1 MGTAG
6 NRHRGLILGIGV
18 GFIAVWYAILLGA
31 YVFAPALKN
40 AIRVQAAE
48 ILRAE
53 FGADVRF
60 QSFEVSLWPRVHVIA
75 RGLVVGN
82 NAAHPLI
89 RVASA
94 VAESYLLPWHI
105 RTLVL
110 QGLSVRV
117 PTTRVP
123 VVNAPM
129 PRLTIRIDEIV
140 SEHAHVE
147 IVPSAGAE
155 TPLQLE
161 LARLRVK
168 NFVPRRPADFSATV
182 VSSEPHAELQSS
194 GRLGA
199 WNTQDPSL
207 TPLQG
212 TYTMPHCDLAALPGL
227 TGVLSSQGRFQGTLQ
242 RLQIAGDANA
252 PQVSLSLSG
261 RPEPLR
267 ASFQAVL
274 DTSEGSAAIEHV
286 NGALQSS
293 AFVASGVVHNV
304 QDDRLRDIALDI
316 SFSQGRLEDILPM
329 AVKSKKSPISGPFHM
344 HGKLEVLPGA
354 EDILNRLRVDA
365 SFDAPDSRFAS
376 LDLRERLRNASRKAQ
391 GHPKDAAAGSS
402 RASIRGQVQLSDGV
416 AQFSSLAF
424 DLEGASV
431 QLKGSYQLA
440 SERLNLHGELWMAAT
455 LSQTAAGAKA
465 LFLRAAQPF
474 FRSKRG
480 GSRIPIKITGTRSA
494 PQFALDLVNKKPA
507 AGSHPRRVVF
517 SH

>member
-6 NRHRGLILGIGV
+6 NKHRGLILGIGV
-18 GFIAVWYAILLGA
+18 GFIAVWYVILLAA

-40 AIRVQAAE
+40 AIRTQATLM
-48 ILRAE
+48 LRAE
-53 FGADVRF
+53 FGADVGF
-60 QSFEVSLWPRVHVIA
+60 QSFEVSFSPRVHVVA

-117 PTTRVP
+117 PTTSVP
-123 VVNAPM
+123 VVNVPI
-129 PRLTIRIDEIV
+129 PRLTIRVDEIV
-140 SEHAHVE
+140 SDHAHVE
-147 IVPSAGAE
+147 IVPSAGEE
-155 TPLQLE
+155 TPLQAE
-161 LARLRVK
+161 LGQLRVK
-168 NFVPRRPADFSATV
+168 NFVPRRAADFSATV
-182 VSSEPHAELQSS
+182 LSEEPHAELQAS
-194 GRLGA
+194 GRLGP
-199 WNTQDPSL
+199 WNAHDPSL

-212 TYTMPHCDLAALPGL
+212 TYTMPHCDLAAVPGL
-227 TGVLSSQGRFQGTLQ
+227 MGVISSQGRFQGTLR
-242 RLQIAGDANA
+242 RLNIAGEANA
-252 PQVSLSLSG
+252 AQVSISLSG
-261 RPEPLR
+261 RTEPLHAR
-267 ASFQAVL
+267 FQATL
-274 DTSEGSAAIEHV
+274 DTSDGSAAIEQV

-293 AFVASGVVHNV
+293 GFVAIGIVHNV
-304 QDDRLRDIALDI
+304 ENDRLRGIALDI

-329 AVKSKKSPISGPFHM
+329 AVKSKTSPLSGPFHM
-344 HGKLEVLPGA
+344 QGKLEVLPGT
-354 EDILNRLRVDA
+354 EDILNRLRLYA

-376 LDLRERLRNASRKAQ
+376 LDLRERLRNASRKAE

-402 RASIRGQVQLSDGV
+402 RASMKGQIQLKEGV
-416 AQFSSLAF
+416 AQFSPLAF

-440 SERLNLHGELWMAAT
+440 SERLNLQGELWMAAT
-455 LSQTAAGAKA
+455 LSQTATGAKA
-465 LFLRAAQPF
+465 FFLKAAQPF

-480 GSRIPIKITGTRSA
+480 GSRIPIKITGTRSD
-494 PQFALDLVNKKPA
+494 PQFALGLVNKKGA